1 MALTLMA
8 QALKG
13 ENEVCV
19 GSSCAGRLTSKMWV
33 KILIEDR
40 FLFLGFFLFVLEDS
54 FLMSPVGRLE
64 VTFMKLCFLV

>member
-19 GSSCAGRLTSKMWV
+19 GSSCAGRLTSKIWV
-33 KILIEDR
+33 KILI
-40 FLFLGFFLFVLEDS
+40 EDS

-64 VTFMKLCFLV
+64 LTFMQLCFLV